1 MKNLFPVFI
10 PLGILL
16 LLYFFILLGLLL
28 LGLLILLYFV
38 KVIGKLEENWGLTR
52 WVICYFLLILRLLR
66 KILRFLRVRVLSL
79 WVEVLVFFHVY
90 VSQNWEFEEKFDLY
104 HFQLSWR
111 FYRYHFY
118 FQYSLY
124 VLVFFLVFISQKWEF
139 EETFDRYHFQ

>member
-1 MKNLFPVFI
+1 MFQLKNLLPVFI
-10 PLGILL
+10 PLGLLLFLRLGCLL
-16 LLYFFILLGLLL
+16 LLLLNFIKVN
-28 LGLLILLYFV
+28 LIR
-38 KVIGKLEENWGLTR
+38 KLENWGLTR
-52 WVICYFLLILRLLR
+52 WAICYFLLILRLLR

-90 VSQNWEFEEKFDLY
+90 VSQNWKFEEKFDLY

-124 VLVFFLVFISQKWEF
+124 VLVFFLVFISQKWKF